1 MAKKSYGVNG
11 VVPSEISGAD
21 SGGKVLGEEAASPLP
36 NSKGFV
42 GAL

>member
-1 MAKKSYGVNG
+1 
-11 VVPSEISGAD
+11 VPSEISEAD
-21 SGGKVLGEEAASPLP
+21 REGKVLGEEAASPLP